1 MTGQRLAIL
10 VDFDDT
16 AAQQNVVETLLK
28 EFRGDGWQGF
38 RDELRN
44 GTLNL
49 RYYQEKAFN
58 EIESPLEEMSVSLV
72 RLAWLRSGFKD
83 YDNY

>member
-16 AAQQNVVETLLK
+16 AAQQNVAETLLK

-38 RDELRN
+38 RDEL
-44 GTLNL
+44 
-49 RYYQEKAFN
+49 
-58 EIESPLEEMSVSLV
+58 
-72 RLAWLRSGFKD
+72 
-83 YDNY
+83 

>member
-16 AAQQNVVETLLK
+16 AAQQNVAETLLK

-49 RYYQEKAFN
+49 GYYQEKP
-58 EIESPLEEMSVSLV
+58 SM
-72 RLAWLRSGFKD
+72 R
-83 YDNY
+83 